1 MFLWCMSEL
10 CPFAS
15 MIRQFRCPL
24 TLQTAALH
32 RAALAFLY
40 LRQHPN
46 DARTD
51 CGACNTQ
58 KQSKLFQCEI
68 LHAHLPPIMTEMLR
82 VLEPVRL

>member
-15 MIRQFRCPL
+15 MIRQFRCPFAL
-24 TLQTAALH
+24 KAATLD

-40 LRQHPN
+40 LRQHTN

-51 CGACNTQ
+51 RSACNAQ
-58 KQSKLFQCEI
+58 KQSELFES
-68 LHAHLPPIMTEMLR
+68 E
-82 VLEPVRL
+82 